1 MDRGAWW
8 ATVHGMAKVG
18 HNRSDLAHS
27 HANLGAARWKRC
39 MGVWEGGQSFQAV
52 SPNLHVFTHLE
63 APQKQFQGHVTG
75 FRAGR
80 CLRLGGRG
88 TKRRLVTEP
97 GPSQA
102 AQGPRQDLPLVA
114 TGEKH
119 IRAVYALCFFFNL
132 LFLAAPGGTWNLSFP
147 TRD

>member
-75 FRAGR
+75 FRAGS
-80 CLRLGGRG
+80 
-88 TKRRLVTEP
+88 VP
-97 GPSQA
+97 QA
-102 AQGPRQDLPLVA
+102 WGAG
-114 TGEKH
+114 
-119 IRAVYALCFFFNL
+119 Y
-132 LFLAAPGGTWNLSFP
+132 
-147 TRD
+147 